1 MAQAT
6 DQQLV
11 PPRGVLEPVEAL
23 FRDLRSRPE
32 GSTGRETQRRLVAY
46 GPNELVRRGGA
57 HWPAQ
62 LACRFTHPLA
72 LLLFVAAG
80 PAFASRTPVLG
91 APHRPRKSQSRVAVS
106 KIQIGPMSGPS
117 SPAIVRTASCAL
129 SSLSAVA
136 STRSIHCTDG
146 LPHAPWVNPCP
157 N

>member
-62 LACRFTHPLA
+62 LARQFTHPLA
-72 LLLFVAAG
+72 LILFVAAG
-80 PAFASRTPVLG
+80 PAFAGRTPVFG
-91 APHRPRKSQSRVAVS
+91 APHRPRKSQSRVAGS
-106 KIQIGPMSGPS
+106 KIEIGPM
-117 SPAIVRTASCAL
+117 PAPLLRRSCARRAAL
-129 SSLSAVA
+129 PPRCPRSQAREA
-136 STRSIHCTDG
+136 ST
-146 LPHAPWVNPCP
+146 APTAFRTRPG
-157 N
+157 